1 MMKELQKNS
10 PDKLRRKL
18 INLRYRMKLA
28 GYDFNDKEHVCI
40 VPRDAS
46 KRSHKR
52 EYIMKDTF
60 HYCIQFRLLN

>member
-1 MMKELQKNS
+1 MMKKLQENS
-10 PDKLRRKL
+10 PDQLRRKL

-28 GYDFNDKEHVCI
+28 GYDFNDKCHVCI
-40 VPRDAS
+40 VPGDAK

-52 EYIMKDTF
+52 ESILINTF